1 MTSNLWI
8 FGTCSFLLAAAVV
21 VSASKPRLPGN
32 NQGYEPVQPIEFSH
46 RLHAGDLKMDCQYC
60 HYGARSSRHAGVPS
74 ASICMNCH
82 TNVTAG
88 FDALLEERA
97 RAETQHREPE
107 LVVSSE
113 LAKLYASLG
122 LDETLAPIEGA
133 EPNPIEWVRVHNI
146 PDFVYFD
153 HRPHVARGIACE
165 TCHGPV
171 QSMERM
177 RQEST
182 LSMGWCIH
190 CHRSNPA
197 DRQGAGPTGDR
208 VRVSDHVS
216 TDCVTCHL

>member
-1 MTSNLWI
+1 
-8 FGTCSFLLAAAVV
+8 
-21 VSASKPRLPGN
+21 
-32 NQGYEPVQPIEFSH
+32 
-46 RLHAGDLKMDCQYC
+46 
-60 HYGARSSRHAGVPS
+60 
-74 ASICMNCH
+74 MNCH

-182 LSMGWCIH
+182 LSMGWCIS
-190 CHRSNPA
+190 CHRDNEA
-197 DRQGAGPTGDR
+197 TPTGPAPQNEIHR
-208 VRVSDHVS
+208 HVS
-216 TDCVTCHL
+216 TDCSTCHL